1 MPATLCHRRGYGVGS
16 IYAYRF
22 SDTEKPIFV
31 GRDKYRLSDTMSRH
45 VPPVS
50 MDDAPEARSA
60 RLDRLDPGERAEER
74 RRDHGRDRDDDAG
87 VVAPVTG
94 IRVSAT
100 RTDDPRRP
108 APEAGRWP
116 VRTFSEGKGGGQI
129 PLPWPCTLGLSTSVP

>member
-1 MPATLCHRRGYGVGS
+1 SAHNKSTLLES
-16 IYAYRF
+16 TK
-22 SDTEKPIFV
+22 D
-31 GRDKYRLSDTMSRH
+31 RLTNTSSRH

-100 RTDDPRRP
+100 RTDDPRGL

-116 VRTFSEGKGGGQI
+116 VRTFSEATAGER
-129 PLPWPCTLGLSTSVP
+129 VAVRH

>member
-1 MPATLCHRRGYGVGS
+1 
-16 IYAYRF
+16 
-22 SDTEKPIFV
+22 
-31 GRDKYRLSDTMSRH
+31 
-45 VPPVS
+45 

-60 RLDRLDPGERAEER
+60 RLDRLDPGKRAEER

-116 VRTFSEGKGGGQI
+116 VRTFSEGKGGDRLAVRHAGLECPDGGGYGQRI
-129 PLPWPCTLGLSTSVP
+129 YMTRFS

>member
-1 MPATLCHRRGYGVGS
+1 MPAMVCHRRGYGVGS

-50 MDDAPEARSA
+50 MDDEQEARSA

-74 RRDHGRDRDDDAG
+74 RRDHRHDRDEAAG
-87 VVAPVTG
+87 VVGPMHDIG
-94 IRVSAT
+94 VSEL
-100 RTDDPRRP
+100 R
-108 APEAGRWP
+108 
-116 VRTFSEGKGGGQI
+116 
-129 PLPWPCTLGLSTSVP
+129 